1 MRVGGRWVTIPAAVI
16 ALVMLTAVTVVP
28 NSTQP
33 TAPTTSHP
41 SASPDPVAIETLSEP
56 LVIPAE
62 RLTPLPSSRPPVE
75 NQARLVDRPAPNLL
89 PADHGW
95 VGQRIAVPALG
106 INIPLSMAGNAATE
120 EFPPFSGAYILRSS
134 SQPGRGTNSYVFA
147 HAMPELFKPLW
158 QARIGQ
164 QVVVTMSDG
173 QELNYR
179 ITRIVPDVPCP
190 DPSAPKPAGLPPALA
205 NATYCDTSW
214 TLATAS
220 ERLTLQT
227 SQGFNRN
234 YGELVIIAEPDW

>member
-1 MRVGGRWVTIPAAVI
+1 MVPVGAAAAVVVI
-16 ALVMLTAVTVVP
+16 VVLTAVSVSPSPAQPTRSATVH
-28 NSTQP
+28 STQP
-33 TAPTTSHP
+33 SAPAASDTAP
-41 SASPDPVAIETLSEP
+41 DPLFIA
-56 LVIPAE
+56 AE
-62 RLTPLPSSRPPVE
+62 RLAPLPSTGPPVE
-75 NQARLVDRPAPNLL
+75 NQARIIDRPAPNLRS
-89 PADHGW
+89 ADQGW
-95 VGQRIAVPALG
+95 VGQRIAVPDLG

-164 QVVVTMSDG
+164 LVVVTMSDG
-173 QELNYR
+173 QQLNYR

-214 TLATAS
+214 TMPTPT

-234 YGELVIIAEPDW
+234 YGELVIIAEPEW

>member
-1 MRVGGRWVTIPAAVI
+1 VI

-106 INIPLSMAGNAATE
+106 INIPLSMAGDAATE

-134 SQPGRGTNSYVFA
+134 SQPGRGTNSYIFA

-205 NATYCDTSW
+205 NATSCDTSW